1 MKLRVMLC
9 VLTVFVVVCAAA
21 HAQPQS
27 AARVQAEQ
35 LFVEA
40 QKALSRGDSENAEAL
55 LKNALAQDPAFT
67 SAIWQLAQIYESRGK
82 LDYARELLVRG
93 LKQDPGASW
102 AQERLAQLEGTIA
115 RTILVEARTCL
126 NSGEYDLAIPKFATY
141 LGLKPNSADALVGM
155 AKCQLAKKRLKSARE
170 YIAKAR
176 AIDPDDAGAASVA
189 AEIEKI
195 DRNAR
200 LEKVLS
206 DAQIALMEETEPG
219 SERART
225 ALQAVLDE
233 DPANAW
239 AKERLVEMSTIAAEA
254 AARMEARPKRAPKAA
269 VAESTTAVVAGS
281 RTAVAESRGA
291 LSAAA
296 RFLLTHLALLL
307 LAAVLCVLV
316 IVIRRKTTRRNYP
329 LEGTITLIP
338 ILDIVS
344 LVNANLRTG
353 RLIVA
358 SADAKG
364 EIYFEQGE
372 IIHAR
377 CDGLTGKTAFYKLMD
392 LRSGRFFFHNHLPNV
407 RRTITDPL
415 SLLLLSM
422 KPHEEIAAEI
432 EKGAGRKELAST
444 HR

>member
-1 MKLRVMLC
+1 MRLRVLLC
-9 VLTVFVVVCAAA
+9 ALTVSVVVCAAVQ
-21 HAQPQS
+21 AQQQS

-67 SAIWQLAQIYESRGK
+67 SAIWQLAQIYESRGR
-82 LDYARELLVRG
+82 LDYARELLMRG

-102 AQERLAQLEGTIA
+102 ARERLAQLEGTIA
-115 RTILVEARTCL
+115 RTILVEARTHL
-126 NSGEYDLAIPKFATY
+126 NSGEYDLAIPKFTTY
-141 LGLKPNSADALVGM
+141 LGLKPNDTDALVAM
-155 AKCQLAKKRLKSARE
+155 AKCQLAKGRTKSARE
-170 YIAKAR
+170 YLARAR
-176 AIDPDDAGAASVA
+176 AIDPDDAGAASVV
-189 AEIEKI
+189 AEINKI

-200 LEKVLS
+200 LEKLLS

-219 SERART
+219 SEKART

-239 AKERLVEMSTIAAEA
+239 AKERLVEMSRSAAEETA
-254 AARMEARPKRAPKAA
+254 KLETHAKQAPKAVVVQSRKA
-269 VAESTTAVVAGS
+269 LVESK
-281 RTAVAESRGA
+281 GA
-291 LSAAA
+291 LSTAT
-296 RFLLTHLALLL
+296 RFLLAHLALLI

-316 IVIRRKTTRRNYP
+316 IDIRRKTMRRSYP

-372 IIHAR
+372 IIHAK

-422 KPHEEIAAEI
+422 KPHEESAAEVP
-432 EKGAGRKELAST
+432 GAADRKEFAST
-444 HR
+444 HK